1 MSREPDLNQLPP
13 DLPVPEDD
21 GACDHL
27 TGMTVPPIAL
37 PATDGTTVDLSEL
50 PGTVV
55 VYIYPRTGRPDQPVP
70 TGWDDIP
77 GARGC
82 TPQSCAFRDH
92 HAELQQLDAA
102 VYGLSTQDTEY
113 QREAVERLHL
123 PFSLL
128 SDEQLR
134 FARALNLPTFTVEG
148 MTLIKRL
155 TLIAREGRIVK
166 VFYPVFPPDQN
177 AEDVITWL
185 RENLAEQ
192 AKELGIPIFGIAL
205 TEAADFQLIQSV
217 AQASGGD
224 YYRVLAASDI
234 PATLEQ
240 IRSRIEAAPA
250 ETQKELQPEPI
261 ANSLCERLDVDGL
274 IRGCDKV
281 QRLGTLFDE
290 PLPHPRLTL
299 LHQMNGIE

>member
-13 DLPVPEDD
+13 DLPVPEND

-27 TGMTVPPIAL
+27 TGMTVPSIAL

-113 QREAVERLHL
+113 QREAVDRLHL

-134 FARALNLPTFTVEG
+134 FAHALNLPTFSVEG

-185 RENLAEQ
+185 REN
-192 AKELGIPIFGIAL
+192 
-205 TEAADFQLIQSV
+205 
-217 AQASGGD
+217 
-224 YYRVLAASDI
+224 
-234 PATLEQ
+234 PA
-240 IRSRIEAAPA
+240 
-250 ETQKELQPEPI
+250 
-261 ANSLCERLDVDGL
+261 
-274 IRGCDKV
+274 
-281 QRLGTLFDE
+281 
-290 PLPHPRLTL
+290 
-299 LHQMNGIE
+299 